1 MTSTAV
7 GGVDSRFEVLARRA
21 VLDPPLL
28 TVNDG
33 CESGADFSDI
43 TINVQT
49 NIQNAHLK
57 VAATLTNAYGCDHA
71 ACGVLFAEAEEEVGA
86 ACCAEAG

>member
-1 MTSTAV
+1 M
-7 GGVDSRFEVLARRA
+7 RR
-21 VLDPPLL
+21 LRTLRGFLL
-28 TVNDG
+28 R
-33 CESGADFSDI
+33 SKAFK
-43 TINVQT
+43 T

-57 VAATLTNAYGCDHA
+57 VAATLTDGDGGDHA